1 MSMIRTKSA
10 ANLAKHGID
19 FEDAQHLW
27 DGPVLKVPTYAG
39 TDEERIMVIGLIDGK
54 HWSAITTTRGDRTRI
69 ISVRRARKN
78 EEAAYDGAT
87 GQGG

>member
-1 MSMIRTKSA
+1 M
-10 ANLAKHGID
+10 
-19 FEDAQHLW
+19 
-27 DGPVLKVPTYAG
+27 LKVPTYAG

-54 HWSAITTTRGDRTRI
+54 HWSAITTTSGDRTRI
-69 ISVRRARKN
+69 ISVRRACKN